1 MRALLVLNPHSRRGA
16 QMANEIP
23 AMLRE
28 QGIEVVEL
36 CHPELVEGRRRPVLR
51 GACVERASGKLGAT
65 PQCIIAAGGDGTIA
79 LAIEP
84 ALRLDVPIGIVPL
97 GTFNDLARSM
107 NLPLDPRA
115 ACETIARATTRT
127 IDVARVNGAYYV
139 NEASIGISSRI
150 ARRQTTQEKR
160 RFGLLSALARALQ
173 FFRYLRP
180 IAVELFYDGKVERF
194 RTVQLTIANNYHFGG
209 LISVDPRAIED
220 GWIDCYAIE
229 AGGWRKPRLRT
240 YRAKAFT
247 VRTRHRH
254 RIAADGEP
262 AGTTPATFD
271 VVPRALRVFVPPA
284 PEPHDG

>member
-1 MRALLVLNPHSRRGA
+1 MRALLVLNPQSRRGA
-16 QMANEIP
+16 HMANEIP

-28 QGIEVVEL
+28 QGIDVVGQ
-36 CHPELVEGRRRPVLR
+36 CHPELVEGRPRPLLR
-51 GACVERASGKLGAT
+51 GACDERTRWELDTA
-65 PQCIIAAGGDGTIA
+65 PQCIIVAGGDGTIA
-79 LAIEP
+79 LAIEH

-107 NLPLDPRA
+107 NVPLDPHA

-127 IDVARVNGAYYV
+127 IDVACVNGVYYV

-150 ARRQTTQEKR
+150 ARRQTTQEKQ
-160 RFGLLSALARALQ
+160 RFGLFSVVARALQ
-173 FFRYLRP
+173 FFRYLHP

-209 LISVDPRAIED
+209 LISVDSRAIED

-240 YRAKAFT
+240 YRARAFT

-262 AGTTPATFD
+262 AGTTPATF
-271 VVPRALRVFVPPA
+271 VVEPRALRVYVPPSL
-284 PEPHDG
+284 EPHDG